1 MKPIGPWR
9 KYSPAFKR
17 SAVDRLVAGERATDL
32 ARELLIRRKF
42 LYAWRDQGWGTAGP
56 GVKLPPKPSPE
67 ALEERKREALKK
79 KVAALERVIGQ
90 QAAELDFFAA
100 ALRNIT
106 ALSHKSGSRTGAG
119 STKRSKPS

>member
-9 KYSPAFKR
+9 KYSPEFKR
-17 SAVDRLVAGERATDL
+17 SAVDRFVAGERATDL
-32 ARELLIRRKF
+32 AREFLIRRKF
-42 LYAWRDQGWGTAGP
+42 LYIWRDQGWGTAGP

-67 ALEERKREALKK
+67 VLEERRQGALKK
-79 KVAALERVIGQ
+79 KVAALERLLGQ

-100 ALRNIT
+100 ALRNI
-106 ALSHKSGSRTGAG
+106 AASNRKSGSRTAAG